1 MFTGRPGEFDS
12 RHLLET
18 GQSGLNFGKRNNRR
32 RRKNLLWKKKHSN
45 ADEVWTGGLLHKKT
59 LIADMHFNE
68 TAKMRLII
76 GSKGSLYI
84 I

>member
-59 LIADMHFNE
+59 LIADI
-68 TAKMRLII
+68 R
-76 GSKGSLYI
+76 SLSPRNVKRGKKRPF
-84 I
+84 